1 MAACWYASHALF
13 PPEQHVKIHEYQAK
27 EILAKQGVAVP
38 KGRVAATPA
47 EARAIAQQLG
57 GKVVVKAQIHA
68 GGRGKGRLVG
78 AAETASM
85 YEKLRR
91 DPANN
96 AGQVKGDRVG
106 GVRLASTAEEAEREA
121 ANILGKH
128 LVSIQTGPEGKL
140 VKHVLVEEQS
150 AVAKEY
156 YLAIIIDGQQGC
168 PLIMAS
174 TEGGQEIEVVAH
186 NNPGAIVRVPVNP
199 VTGFEPYIAR
209 QLAARLG
216 LKDDQAAQFGKL
228 VEGLYNAFVASDA
241 SLAEINPLVVTEEGR
256 VLALD
261 AKLNVD
267 DNALFRHKEIEA
279 LRDKDEE
286 DPLEVLAGELGVANF
301 IKLDGNIGCV
311 VNGAGLA
318 MATMDTIKLA
328 GGEPAN
334 FLDIGTVNDPQR
346 VVNALKVII
355 EDPSVKAI
363 LVNIFGGM
371 ARVDIIA
378 QGVIDAHKQINVR
391 VPVVMRLVGTN
402 LAEGEKLI
410 QESGLPVIRASGLA
424 EAAKKAVEAAGAR

>member
-1 MAACWYASHALF
+1 M
-13 PPEQHVKIHEYQAK
+13 KIHEYQAK
-27 EILAKQGVAVP
+27 ELFAKYGVAVP
-38 KGRVAATPA
+38 KGRVASTPA
-47 EARAIAQQLG
+47 EAQTIAQELG

-68 GGRGKGRLVG
+68 GGRGKGRIVDGSQTAEMYQKLV
-78 AAETASM
+78 S
-85 YEKLRR
+85 

-96 AGQVKGDRVG
+96 AGQVKGDRIG
-106 GVRLASTAEEAEREA
+106 GVRLASTADEAGREA

-128 LVSIQTGPEGKL
+128 LVSIQTGPEGKV
-140 VKHVLVEEQS
+140 VKNVLVEEQS

-156 YLAIIIDGQQGC
+156 YLAIIIDGAQGC

-186 NNPGAIVRVPVNP
+186 TNPDAIVRVPVNP
-199 VTGFEPYIAR
+199 VAGFQPYIGR
-209 QLAARLG
+209 ELAAALG

-228 VEGLYNAFVASDA
+228 VEGLYEVSAKSDA
-241 SLAEINPLVVTEEGR
+241 SLVEVNPLVVTEDGK

-261 AKLNVD
+261 GKLTID
-267 DNALFRHKEIEA
+267 DNALFRHKDLAA

-286 DPLEVLAGELGVANF
+286 DPLEVLAQDLGVANF

-346 VVNALKVII
+346 VVNALKVIL

-371 ARVDIIA
+371 AGVDIIA
-378 QGVIDAHKQINVR
+378 LGFIDAHKQHKID
-391 VPVVMRLVGTN
+391 VPVVMRLIGTN
-402 LAEGEKLI
+402 LAEGEKLVN
-410 QESGLPVIRASGLA
+410 ESGLPLIRADGLA
-424 EAAKKAVEAAGAR
+424 EAAKKAVEAANKAA

>member
-1 MAACWYASHALF
+1 M
-13 PPEQHVKIHEYQAK
+13 KIHEYQAK
-27 EILAKQGVAVP
+27 ELFAKYGVAVP
-38 KGRVAATPA
+38 RGRVAATPA
-47 EARAIAQQLG
+47 EARAIAQELG

-68 GGRGKGRLVG
+68 GGRGKGRVVSG
-78 AAETASM
+78 SETASM
-85 YEKLRR
+85 YDKLVS
-91 DPANN
+91 DAANN

-106 GVRLASTAEEAEREA
+106 GVRLASTADEAEREA

-128 LVSIQTGPEGKL
+128 LVSIQTGPEGKV
-140 VKHVLVEEQS
+140 VKNVLVEEQS

-156 YLAIIIDGQQGC
+156 YLAIIVDGAQGC

-186 NNPGAIVRVPVNP
+186 NNPEAIMRVPVNP
-199 VTGFEPYIAR
+199 VAGFQPYIGR
-209 QLAARLG
+209 ELAAQLG
-216 LKDDQAAQFGKL
+216 LKDDQAAQFSKL
-228 VEGLYNAFVASDA
+228 VEGLYNAGTRSDA
-241 SLAEINPLVVTEEGR
+241 SLVEVNPLVVTEDGK

-261 AKLNVD
+261 GKFTID
-267 DNALFRHKEIEA
+267 DNALFRHKDLAA

-286 DPLEVLAGELGVANF
+286 DPLEVLAQELGVANF

-346 VVNALKVII
+346 VVNALKVIL

-378 QGVIDAHKQINVR
+378 QGVIDAHKQLKID
-391 VPVVMRLVGTN
+391 VPVVMRLIGTN
-402 LAEGEKLI
+402 LAEGEKLVN
-410 QESGLPVIRASGLA
+410 ESGLPLIRAEGLA
-424 EAAKKAVEAAGAR
+424 EAAKKAVEAANKAA

>member
-1 MAACWYASHALF
+1 
-13 PPEQHVKIHEYQAK
+13 VKIHEYQAK
-27 EILAKQGVAVP
+27 ELFAKHGVPVP
-38 KGRVAATPA
+38 RGRVAATAA
-47 EARAIAQQLG
+47 EARTIAEELG
-57 GKVVVKAQIHA
+57 DKVVVKAQIHA
-68 GGRGKGRLVG
+68 GGRGKGRLVSQG
-78 AAETASM
+78 ETEAM
-85 YEKLRR
+85 YQKLTT
-91 DPANN
+91 DPAANS
-96 AGQVKGDRVG
+96 GQVRGERIG
-106 GVRLASTAEEAEREA
+106 GVRLANSAEEAEREA
-121 ANILGKH
+121 ANILGKY

-156 YLAIIIDGQQGC
+156 YLSIIVDGGTAS
-168 PLIMAS
+168 PLILAS

-186 NNPGAIVRVPVNP
+186 NNPDAIVRLPISPVA
-199 VTGFEPYIAR
+199 GYEPYVGRVVAD
-209 QLAARLG
+209 RLG
-216 LKDDQAAQFGKL
+216 LVGEQGTQFGTLLAGLSKTFQAA
-228 VEGLYNAFVASDA
+228 DA
-241 SLAEINPLVVTEEGR
+241 SMVEVNPLVVTEDGK

-261 AKLNVD
+261 GKVNID
-267 DNALFRHKEIEA
+267 DNALFRHKDLEE

-286 DPLEVLAGELGVANF
+286 DALEVLAQELGVANF

-346 VVNALKVII
+346 VVNALKVIL
-355 EDPSVKAI
+355 EDKNVKAI

-378 QGVIDAHKQINVR
+378 QGVIEAHKQLEIN

-402 LAEGEKLI
+402 LAEGEKLL
-410 QESGLPVIRASGLA
+410 EDSGLPVIRASELA
-424 EAAKKAVEAAGAR
+424 DAARKAVEAARRAA